1 MNKTR
6 GKRAAVQETSED
18 ESANQPLFRIYEA
31 RRRNSLL
38 LPSASPAKDAVD
50 RSARSSAMQAA
61 SSYSPCKRK
70 KKFDKHA
77 LHTTPKKSLTP
88 YVIFVKKVRHS
99 RSYSVAATERN
110 RHEQPHSESSRPHE
124 GAWPPVA
131 GALAGGKALLRSMR
145 SEG

>member
-6 GKRAAVQETSED
+6 GKRASRQEPSED
-18 ESANQPLFRIYEA
+18 ESANQPLFRVYEA

-38 LPSASPAKDAVD
+38 LPNASPAKDATD

-88 YVIFVKKVRHS
+88 YVIFVKKVHHS
-99 RSYSVAATERN
+99 RSYSPSAPKRN
-110 RHEQPHSESSRPHE
+110 RPEQPDSESARPHE
-124 GAWPPVA
+124 GAWSPVA

-145 SEG
+145 AEG